1 MYLTLRKLCPQ
12 RMFSFLI
19 FFSLLLLLPYQ
30 YPLKQP
36 FFAVTFCDLIGDH
49 DQNDTNQTLENTGCR
64 TNGEIILADAPFN
77 T

>member
-1 MYLTLRKLCPQ
+1 
-12 RMFSFLI
+12 MFSFLI

-49 DQNDTNQTLENTGCR
+49 DQNDTNQTLENAVPM
-64 TNGEIILADAPFN
+64 EKSFWLMPHFN